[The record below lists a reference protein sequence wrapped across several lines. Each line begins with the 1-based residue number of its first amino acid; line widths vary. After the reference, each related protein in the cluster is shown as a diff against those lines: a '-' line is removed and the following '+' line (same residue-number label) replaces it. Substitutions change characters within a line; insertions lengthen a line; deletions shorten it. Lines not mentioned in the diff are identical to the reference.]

1 MDVAILL
8 DKQMGIKQFKEKK
21 LAFSVQIFSPFTL
34 VKVTYYRAKFWQ
46 NEKKSYDC
54 KLSLGGAVV

>member
-1 MDVAILL
+1 MDIAILL

-46 NEKKSYDC
+46 NEKK
-54 KLSLGGAVV
+54 VMTVN